1 MSNPG
6 STTID
11 PTSPLGQVRLNLGDT
26 VSVPL
31 VPDVPGQGDFRFFS
45 DLEIQA
51 FLAQGDNNALMAT
64 GFAYLSWSRDA
75 AKLAILGKTDDL
87 QFDTTDRAKEFRL
100 LADEFFERANNV
112 EWFTLSPTS
121 EEVVDV
127 RDYMYPTG
135 GRTTSDIFYE
145 VDAELILPS
154 QLL

>member
-1 MSNPG
+1 M
-6 STTID
+6 
-11 PTSPLGQVRLNLGDT
+11 
-26 VSVPL
+26 SVPL
-31 VPDVPGQGDFRFFS
+31 VPPVDGQADYRFFS
-45 DLEIQA
+45 DAELTS
-51 FLAQGDNNALMAT
+51 FLLQGDNNPLMAT

-100 LADEFFERANNV
+100 IADEFFERANNV
-112 EWFTLSPTS
+112 EWFSLSPTS
-121 EEVVDV
+121 EEIVDV

-145 VDAELILPS
+145 VDADLILPD

>member
-6 STTID
+6 VSPFD

-31 VPDVPGQGDFRFFS
+31 VPDVPGQADYRFFS
-45 DLEIQA
+45 DAELTS
-51 FLAQGDNNALMAT
+51 FLAQGGNNPLMAT

-100 LADEFFERANNV
+100 LADEWFSRANNV
-112 EWFTLSPTS
+112 EWFDLSPS
-121 EEVVDV
+121 AEEIIDV

-135 GRTTSDIFYE
+135 LRTTSDIFYE
-145 VDAELILPS
+145 VDANVILPDE
-154 QLL
+154 LL